1 MKKFT
6 NLQKEVFKRL
16 VLDCILQRLTTEE
29 ALEYINPKLKAK
41 YDIEIGGD
49 YFRHVKMDLRRDSQK
64 ELDHLRK
71 NRLSYMNQL
80 FIERADEIKAM
91 QRKLWEIIT
100 YNQEDKPDV
109 AIRSISELHKISQ
122 SLSQMYEMLPFL
134 GHLPSDAFTGI
145 DSDDSNITTMPKPLS
160 RLTPPSDIGGGG
172 SGGMYRIK
180 HSANLDSSTNTVDNN
195 NIA

>member
-29 ALEYINPKLKAK
+29 ALEYINTKLKAK

-49 YFRHVKMDLRRDSQK
+49 YFRHVKMDLRQDSQK

-80 FIERADEIKAM
+80 FIERTDEIKAM

-100 YNQEDKPDV
+100 DNQEDK
-109 AIRSISELHKISQ
+109 R
-122 SLSQMYEMLPFL
+122 
-134 GHLPSDAFTGI
+134 
-145 DSDDSNITTMPKPLS
+145 
-160 RLTPPSDIGGGG
+160 
-172 SGGMYRIK
+172 
-180 HSANLDSSTNTVDNN
+180 
-195 NIA
+195 